1 MQGGKGFVELLEG
14 GDCHDF
20 LGSQHI
26 GDNGEHGGG
35 GDETVFS
42 LEQRWARKSIL
53 DQTYFQSLLPQT
65 LPYQH
70 HTFIL
75 HLVLFHPASDCMQL
89 IQCIHLHMRKGIP
102 RLTSQ
107 CCLVTEWLCVL

>member
-1 MQGGKGFVELLEG
+1 MTSFFAEV
-14 GDCHDF
+14 D
-20 LGSQHI
+20 SQHI
-26 GDNGEHGGG
+26 GDDGEHEGG
-35 GDETVFS
+35 GDETMVS
-42 LEQRWARKSIL
+42 PEQRWFRKSITMSLSLPLPLL